1 MQISLQ
7 NRKLAYIIMYYETWY
22 IALSRNEVQSILHT
36 SSRTEFDKNFGRIF
50 LFLTRILLTYNIK
63 FISGV

>member
-36 SSRTEFDKNFGRIF
+36 SSRTEFYKTLEEFF
-50 LFLTRILLTYNIK
+50 LFFNQDIID
-63 FISGV
+63 IQH

>member
-22 IALSRNEVQSILHT
+22 IALSRNEVKSILHT

-50 LFLTRILLTYNIK
+50 F
-63 FISGV
+63 F